1 MNYLIIEMR
10 EGSGWRD
17 SQTQYEFPARYL
29 RQFDAALSGGIAT
42 ALVYEPKRDGGRRAF
57 VAWTMFGDPP
67 RRATGARA
75 FTINFIGG
83 LRSFTRPVPFSMNGV
98 PAEWRLREFPPTH
111 YGRALQ
117 GRAVREVPE
126 GNAIEILLR
135 GGSDALRTRVYQS
148 AQANDVE
155 RGRRVIEVLDRD
167 CNFRDSVLRAAGF
180 RCLVT
185 GFGIGGQPASRLH
198 GIVEAAHIRPV
209 AANGPD
215 EVSNGLALTP
225 TVHKLFDA
233 GLFTFELVRGSLKL
247 RTSPL
252 LRELNLV
259 GERSRLVLEDGM
271 VVMHPTDAS
280 SLPGPSFLEY
290 HRDMVFRKT
299 AG

>member
-1 MNYLIIEMR
+1 MR

-17 SQTQYEFPARYL
+17 SEFHYEFPARYL
-29 RQFDAALSGGIAT
+29 GQFHDALSIGTAT
-42 ALVYEPKRDGGRRAF
+42 ALVYEPKRDGGRQAF
-57 VAWTMFGDPP
+57 VAWTMLQDPP
-67 RRATGARA
+67 RRAAGTEN
-75 FTINFIGG
+75 FTIDLFGG
-83 LRSFTRPVPFSMNGV
+83 LRSFSRPVPFSTNGV
-98 PAEWRLREFPPTH
+98 PAEWGLRHLPPSH

-117 GRAVREVPE
+117 GRSVRGITEA
-126 GNAIEILLR
+126 NAIEILLR
-135 GGSDALRTRVYQS
+135 GGSDALRTRVYES
-148 AQANDVE
+148 TQAVDGE
-155 RGRRVIEVLDRD
+155 RGRRMIEVLDRD
-167 CNFRDSVLRAAGF
+167 CRFRDSVLRCSSF

-233 GLFTFELVRGSLKL
+233 GLFTFELARGVLKV

-252 LRELNLV
+252 LSHLNLV
-259 GERSRLVLEDGM
+259 GERSRLVLEDKM
-271 VVMHPTDAS
+271 VVMGRTDAFK
-280 SLPGPSFLEY
+280 LPDPSFLQY
-290 HRDMVFRKT
+290 HREMVFRRS